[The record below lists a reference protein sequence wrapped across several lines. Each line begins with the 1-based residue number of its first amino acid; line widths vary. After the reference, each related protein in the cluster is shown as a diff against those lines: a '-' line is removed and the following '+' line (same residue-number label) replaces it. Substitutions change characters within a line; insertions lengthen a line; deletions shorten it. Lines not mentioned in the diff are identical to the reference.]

1 MIVGVKMSAEAVGTG
16 SRMRRW
22 ASLGGGY
29 ALLVVGGMLLV
40 LPGPGLPLI
49 IAGLA
54 LLERDAPWARRLR
67 VRIQERLRRLG
78 RREHRSEAVRES
90 PFVQRPA
97 TTPAPV
103 SVAPAGRGRRG

>member
-1 MIVGVKMSAEAVGTG
+1 MSTLVAGAG

-22 ASLGGGY
+22 AALGGGY

-40 LPGPGLPLI
+40 LPGPGIPLI

-67 VRIQERLRRLG
+67 VRLQER
-78 RREHRSEAVRES
+78 
-90 PFVQRPA
+90 VQRVRGRASRPEDV
-97 TTPAPV
+97 PAPPPQHPAPTPPPFRV
-103 SVAPAGRGRRG
+103 RNVAE

>member
-1 MIVGVKMSAEAVGTG
+1 MSAEAANGG
-16 SRMRRW
+16 SRLRRW

-67 VRIQERLRRLG
+67 MRLQERLRRL
-78 RREHRSEAVRES
+78 RRRRSEAVPAS
-90 PFVQRPA
+90 PVGQRPA
-97 TTPAPV
+97 ATPAPLSARNV
-103 SVAPAGRGRRG
+103 TE

>member
-1 MIVGVKMSAEAVGTG
+1 MSERAAGAG
-16 SRMRRW
+16 SRVRRW

-67 VRIQERLRRLG
+67 VRIQERLRRL
-78 RREHRSEAVRES
+78 RRGGHRSEV
-90 PFVQRPA
+90 V
-97 TTPAPV
+97 PAPLAQRSAATPTPF
-103 SVAPAGRGRRG
+103 SVRNLAE

>member
-1 MIVGVKMSAEAVGTG
+1 MSALAAGAG

-22 ASLGGGY
+22 AALGSGY

-67 VRIQERLRRLG
+67 VRIQERLRRFRG
-78 RREHRSEAVRES
+78 RAHRAEAVPPP
-90 PFVQRPA
+90 PFTRRPA
-97 TTPAPV
+97 ATPPPFRV
-103 SVAPAGRGRRG
+103 RNVAE